1 MDFVIF
7 SLNQGLIE
15 LNISRTKKIW
25 WRMKSTT
32 EVIRH
37 LMSYRQPTICY
48 VFYAWQDM
56 FHFEMN
62 IRKGEMDFLKF
73 NISVF
78 NSLQCIGAIS
88 SCSQIW
94 SDDSISSKR
103 RKQLIFIKLWNQWM
117 QGLARKDILLF
128 KHKRL
133 GNKIAVSATSQW
145 RQIRVVKII
154 FKW

>member
-1 MDFVIF
+1 MME
-7 SLNQGLIE
+7 N
-15 LNISRTKKIW
+15 
-25 WRMKSTT
+25 
-32 EVIRH
+32 EVNNRGNYFRH

-48 VFYAWQDM
+48 VFSRVARHVSFWDEYQKRWNGFPKVQ
-56 FHFEMN
+56 HF
-62 IRKGEMDFLKF
+62 RFQF
-73 NISVF
+73 
-78 NSLQCIGAIS
+78 IGAIS

-94 SDDSISSKR
+94 SDESISSKR